1 METAMS
7 DNTVRSC
14 KNVGVRYSLEKKVS
28 YSREM
33 LTKKK
38 KVSYSTRSSVADSS
52 ISTKEREEVGFK
64 LPPRMLCIQLCQ
76 VSWNQLRKDCMWA
89 LKTLR
94 TIH

>member
-38 KVSYSTRSSVADSS
+38 KKSLIQQDLVSPIVQYLQK
-52 ISTKEREEVGFK
+52 KERKSGSNS
-64 LPPRMLCIQLCQ
+64 LPECFAFSYAKCPGTSFEKIACGL
-76 VSWNQLRKDCMWA
+76 
-89 LKTLR
+89 
-94 TIH
+94 